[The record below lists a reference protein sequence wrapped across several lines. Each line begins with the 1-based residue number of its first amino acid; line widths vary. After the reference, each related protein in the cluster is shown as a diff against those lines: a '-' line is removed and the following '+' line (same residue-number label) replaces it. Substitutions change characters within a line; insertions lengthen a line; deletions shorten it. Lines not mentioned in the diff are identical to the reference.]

1 MTIREK
7 KEVRD
12 YMHNL
17 LSVTVDRV
25 QDVVQQNGSVT
36 LSELESIL
44 DTSFNLVLL
53 AIDEL
58 SQENKIHIKRGGQ
71 DYVLSR

>member
-25 QDVVQQNGSVT
+25 QDVVQQSGSIT
-36 LSELESIL
+36 LSELETIL
-44 DTSFNLVLL
+44 DKSFNLVLL
-53 AIDEL
+53 AIDKL
-58 SQENKIHIKRGGQ
+58 SQENKIHMKRGGQ

>member
-1 MTIREK
+1 
-7 KEVRD
+7 
-12 YMHNL
+12 MHNL